1 MNPLSIECDVHF
13 TKHGRGRKELEA
25 GTEPP
30 APTPGRVPR
39 VARLLALAHRLE
51 RLVRTGVVKD
61 YAEAARLGHVTRA
74 RISQIMS
81 LLYLAPDIQEMIL
94 FLPRIE
100 RGRDWIVL
108 HELLPIA
115 AAADWT
121 KQRRIWRRLGEAFG
135 WAGRNAPGGRP
146 RAGLGGAAENPSAAL
161 P

>member
-25 GTEPP
+25 GTAPL

-74 RISQIMS
+74 RISQVMS
-81 LLYLAPDIQEMIL
+81 LLYLAPDIQEQVL

-100 RGRDWIVL
+100 HGRDPVIL
-108 HELLPIA
+108 HDLLPIA

-121 KQRRIWRRLGEAFG
+121 KQRRLWRRLWEACG
-135 WAGRNAPGGRP
+135 RAGRRREGVAPGY
-146 RAGLGGAAENPSAAL
+146 AASDLGDE
-161 P
+161 